1 MSDKLQEQYQAAMDG
16 VHAPAALEQ
25 RVQGLKQMPRRKPT
39 AWVRK
44 AVSGAVAAVLVMA
57 FTNVAA
63 YAATGSTWVE
73 GLVHTLLYFHDSE
86 EERQTA
92 LQSETANLDLS
103 SQWVTES
110 DSETDVIDW
119 STPEGVAALQTLVAD
134 RFASEVAAYTYLLD
148 EVGGADD
155 GWLRQVIRVTSD
167 YLYDHYE
174 QSYLGN
180 AAADLASLL
189 PWGGDWD
196 LSWLEEHYNS
206 VPACSYLSLHY
217 TDSMDEPITAA
228 YLTGYYVSEDG
239 GLLQFWC
246 AYDGSGEV
254 WADHVNSEELDFH
267 SAYTTA
273 DGVTLTFL
281 GRDEQILG
289 ELSLE
294 GMTLYLFASNLTLED
309 MKNIADHIDLST
321 LSDDYA
327 DYLAEMADQ

>member
-1 MSDKLQEQYQAAMDG
+1 MNDKLQEPYRAAMDA
-16 VHAPAALEQ
+16 VHVPAARER
-25 RVQGLKQMPRRKPT
+25 RVQGLNQTPRRKPT

-73 GLVHTLLYFHDSE
+73 GLVHTILYFHDSE

-119 STPEGVAALQTLVAD
+119 STPEGVAALQQMVAEQFD
-134 RFASEVAAYTYLLD
+134 CSGSAYTCLLD
-148 EVGGADD
+148 EAGSAED
-155 GWLRQVIRVTSD
+155 GWLRQMVRLFSD
-167 YLYDHYE
+167 AVYDHYE
-174 QSYLGN
+174 QSYLGDDT
-180 AAADLASLL
+180 ADLASLL
-189 PWGGDWD
+189 PWGGDWS
-196 LSWLEEHYNS
+196 LSWLEEHYNA

-217 TDSMDEPITAA
+217 TDSMEEPITAA

-239 GLLQFWC
+239 GLLQLWC
-246 AYDGSGEV
+246 AYDGSGDV

-273 DGVTLTFL
+273 DGMTLTFL
-281 GRDEQILG
+281 GREERVMG

-309 MKNIADHIDLST
+309 MKEVADHMNLSA
-321 LSDDYA
+321 LSEGYA
-327 DYLAEMADQ
+327 DYLAERAAQ

>member
-1 MSDKLQEQYQAAMDG
+1 MNDRLQEQYRAAMDG
-16 VHAPAALEQ
+16 VHAPATLEQ
-25 RVQGLKQMPRRKPT
+25 RVQELNQTSRRKPT

-44 AVSGAVAAVLVMA
+44 AVSGAVAAVLVIA

-63 YAATGSTWVE
+63 YAATGSTWME
-73 GLVHTLLYFHDSE
+73 GLVQTILYFHGSE
-86 EERQTA
+86 GERQTA

-103 SQWVTES
+103 SQWVTE
-110 DSETDVIDW
+110 DDETESIDW
-119 STPEGVAALQTLVAD
+119 STPEGVTALQQMVAD
-134 RFASEVAAYTYLLD
+134 RLASEDAAYTYLLD
-148 EVGGADD
+148 ETGSAAD

-167 YLYDHYE
+167 NLYDHYE
-174 QSYLGN
+174 QSYLGD

-189 PWGGDWD
+189 PWGGDWS
-196 LSWLEEHYNS
+196 LSWLEEHYNA

-239 GLLQFWC
+239 GLLQLWC
-246 AYDGSGEV
+246 AYDGSGEM

-273 DGVTLTFL
+273 DGVTLAFL

-294 GMTLYLFASNLTLED
+294 GMTLYLFGSNLTLED
-309 MKNIADHIDLST
+309 MKNVADHINLST
-321 LSDDYA
+321 LSDGYA
-327 DYLAEMADQ
+327 NYLAELADQ